1 MARFRAAI
9 DIGGTFTD
17 FVIHDLD
24 ADRVFTGKVLSTP
37 RNPADAVIK
46 GIEELVER
54 PDQIDYLVHGTTVG
68 LNALLERRGAR
79 VLLVTTDGFRDVY
92 IIGRGDRKRLYD
104 LHYRKPE
111 PLLPPWNIMTVRERI
126 RWDGTIEQP
135 LSHRDIEAVAERA
148 RQGDIDAIAICFLHA
163 YRNPAHE
170 LAARESLA
178 ALAPGIPVFLSHEIA
193 REWREYERTS
203 TVVANAYI
211 SPPLQR
217 YLDTLEREL
226 VQRGTTGDIYIMQSN
241 GGVMTTRVARHLPVH
256 TLLSGPIGGVMGTRA
271 LAEYLGVSNVIGIDM
286 GGTSFDVS
294 IISGGEVPVASEMS
308 LDGLP
313 LIMSVAE
320 IHTIGAGGGSLAW
333 LEAGALRVGPQS
345 AGADPGP
352 ACYGRGG
359 TRPTVTD
366 ANLVL
371 NRIDPDRFLGGR
383 MRLDVAASQHAL
395 ATVADELGLRVEE
408 LAEGIIDIINAKMA
422 DAIRT
427 LAVRRGVDPREFAL
441 VAYGGA
447 GPMHAAA
454 LADELG
460 IVEIVVPV
468 SPGTFSAWGMLQC
481 DIRHD
486 FVQTFYAPIDGMNF
500 DAFIQTFRELEAQ
513 GIETL
518 HNEGVEPDKMLI
530 SYSADMRYVG
540 QEYSVPVDI
549 PSISRPQPELI
560 SEMVAHFHD
569 IYRRRY
575 GHAMPEAPIEIVN
588 LRVSAC
594 GVLPRAPVAVWSSTQ
609 ADRDGEYVVAE
620 REVIFQQEK
629 HMASVIDR
637 SLLQPGVVVHGP
649 AIIEEESATT
659 VIPPEW
665 VARVHESG
673 SLLLRRK
680 GKE

>member
-1 MARFRAAI
+1 MARFRTAI

-24 ADRVFTGKVLSTP
+24 ADRTFTGKVLSTP
-37 RNPADAVIK
+37 KNPAEAVIK

-54 PDQIDYLVHGTTVG
+54 PNQIDYLVHGTTVG

-111 PLLPPWNIMTVRERI
+111 PLVPPWNIMTVRERI
-126 RWDGTIEQP
+126 RWDGTVEEP
-135 LSHRDIEAVAERA
+135 LSQKDIELVADRA
-148 RQGDIDAIAICFLHA
+148 RQDNVDAIAVCFLHA
-163 YRNPAHE
+163 YRNPTHE
-170 LAARESLA
+170 LAARKL
-178 ALAPGIPVFLSHEIA
+178 LTNLVPGIPVFLSHEVA

-211 SPPLQR
+211 APPLQR

-226 VQRGTTGDIYIMQSN
+226 AQRGTAGNLYIMQSN
-241 GGVMTTRVARHLPVH
+241 GGVMTTRVARDLPIH
-256 TLLSGPIGGVMGTRA
+256 TLLSGPIGGIMGARA
-271 LAEYLGVSNVIGIDM
+271 LAEYLGKDNVIAIDM

-308 LDGLP
+308 LNGLP
-313 LIMSVAE
+313 LIMPVAE

-359 TRPTVTD
+359 SRPTVTD

-371 NRIDPDRFLGGR
+371 NRIDPERFLGGR
-383 MRLDVAASQHAL
+383 MQLDVAASRRAL
-395 ATVADELGLRVEE
+395 ATVADELGLRVEA

-447 GPMHAAA
+447 GPMHAVA
-454 LADELG
+454 LAEELG
-460 IVEIVVPV
+460 ITEIVVPI

-481 DIRHD
+481 NIRHD
-486 FVQTFYAPIDGMNF
+486 FVQTFYAPVDRMDF
-500 DAFIQTFRELEAQ
+500 DTLIQTFHELQAQ
-513 GIETL
+513 GIATL
-518 HNEGVEPDKMLI
+518 HNEGVEPDRMLLT
-530 SYSADMRYVG
+530 YSADMRYVG
-540 QEYSVPVDI
+540 QEYSVLVDI
-549 PSISRPQPELI
+549 PSISRPQSELI
-560 SEMVAHFHD
+560 SEMVSHFHD

-575 GHAMPEAPIEIVN
+575 GHAMPEAPVEIVN

-594 GVLPRAPVAVWSSTQ
+594 GMLPRAPLAVWSNAHVGQGS
-609 ADRDGEYVVAE
+609 EYVVAE
-620 REVIFQQEK
+620 REVMFRQRKYIT
-629 HMASVIDR
+629 SVIDR
-637 SLLQPGVVVHGP
+637 SLLRPHAVIQGP

-665 VARVHESG
+665 VAHVHESG
-673 SLLLRRK
+673 SLLLQRK
-680 GKE
+680 ES